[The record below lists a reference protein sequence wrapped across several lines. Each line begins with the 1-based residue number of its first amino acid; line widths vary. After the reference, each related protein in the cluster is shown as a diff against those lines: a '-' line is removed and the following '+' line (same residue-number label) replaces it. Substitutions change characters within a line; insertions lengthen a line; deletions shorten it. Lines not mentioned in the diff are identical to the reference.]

1 VDRGAQAIERIDF
14 FIHENDQEN
23 DFGGLALD
31 HQMLSACAEDHE
43 LCPWMNAQNIAEYF
57 THRSIA
63 ASADFAAGG

>member
-1 VDRGAQAIERIDF
+1 VRKLLEKKDF
-14 FIHENDQEN
+14 FTQGEDHGN

-31 HQMLSACAEDHE
+31 HEMLSACAEDHE
-43 LCPWMNAQNIAEYF
+43 LCPWMNAQNIVEYF